1 MRAGHRVVRPRLHL
15 EPDRQLDEPGPH
27 HPHISVPDRSSYARS
42 DDEHTGRAIVLI
54 SDPAHIYQGSLD
66 HSFGPCIGGIP
77 PRTDPP
83 APGPGQVTVLI
94 TVSEVTIVLAAL
106 DIAADYQRDRAGLCA
121 DCTGQTC
128 PACESR
134 LRDAQ
139 AYDHLSA
146 QLIQAAQA
154 PSAATARHFGPGP
167 GRRPGGRSV
176 TRQPGDS
183 SPGCRPRLRD
193 RRGRQRLAP
202 RPVPGR
208 RGQLRWRDQANPGSR
223 AQPFATRP
231 PIPRYAGEPEPAL
244 ARPATRR
251 TRPANSWSPPRRR
264 PSPVPQFDQILVC
277 PASGAPSAA
286 GQPGWPQPAAATAC
300 DTPPASAGC
309 RRWPA
314 RPGESHQ

>member
-1 MRAGHRVVRPRLHL
+1 M
-15 EPDRQLDEPGPH
+15 
-27 HPHISVPDRSSYARS
+27 PDRSSYARS

-83 APGPGQVTVLI
+83 APEPASQVTVLI

-106 DIAADYQRDRAGLCA
+106 DIAADYQRDRVGLCA
-121 DCTGQTC
+121 DCTGRIC

-154 PSAATARHFGPGP
+154 PSAATARHSGPGP

-176 TRQPGDS
+176 T
-183 SPGCRPRLRD
+183 L
-193 RRGRQRLAP
+193 
-202 RPVPGR
+202 
-208 RGQLRWRDQANPGSR
+208 
-223 AQPFATRP
+223 T
-231 PIPRYAGEPEPAL
+231 
-244 ARPATRR
+244 
-251 TRPANSWSPPRRR
+251 
-264 PSPVPQFDQILVC
+264 
-277 PASGAPSAA
+277 
-286 GQPGWPQPAAATAC
+286 
-300 DTPPASAGC
+300 
-309 RRWPA
+309 
-314 RPGESHQ
+314 